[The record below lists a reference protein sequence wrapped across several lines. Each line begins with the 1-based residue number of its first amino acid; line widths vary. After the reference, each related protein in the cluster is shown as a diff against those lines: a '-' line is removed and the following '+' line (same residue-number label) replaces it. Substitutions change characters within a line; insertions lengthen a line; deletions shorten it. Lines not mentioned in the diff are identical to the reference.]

1 MANPT
6 PRRNLERKTR
16 CPDLA
21 AIAGVLDRLDTRLEG
36 VQLQTDTYFHVRFGR
51 LKLRVINGTE
61 AVLIWY
67 ERPNELATRLSC
79 YHLAQVGD
87 PEALR
92 VALTAALGV
101 RGEVRKRR
109 TIHHYHNV
117 RIHLDDV
124 DGLGRFI
131 EFEAVLSATDGEE
144 ISRQRLAELGRALG
158 LEAVQDQAGSYADL
172 LGI

>member
-1 MANPT
+1 MADPT

-16 CPDLA
+16 CADLTA
-21 AIAGVLDRLDTRLEG
+21 VARLLERLDTRLEG

-51 LKLRVINGTE
+51 LKLRVINGSD

-67 ERPNELATRLSC
+67 ERPNEPATRLSR
-79 YHLAQVGD
+79 YHLASVGD

-92 VALTAALGV
+92 VALTAGLGV
-101 RGEVRKRR
+101 RGEVRKQR
-109 TIHHYHNV
+109 TICHFHNV

-124 DGLGRFI
+124 DGLGKFV

-144 ISRQRLAELGRALG
+144 ISHQRLAELGSALG
-158 LEAVQDQAGSYADL
+158 LDAAQDQAGSYADL
-172 LGI
+172 LGV